1 MSRRQAKH
9 PQKQHTSLW
18 FPKDVHS
25 IPKTPTYNRVA
36 GRWIF
41 GSRVSTGINHLLSRH
56 TNLPGP
62 MLLLWPRRRPG
73 GMPIL
78 LLSSIA
84 VTSMAISVEV
94 LSDRKARLLSPL
106 PGSFVL
112 LLLLPAAAAA
122 AEVTAVPALSRLG
135 DDPLRGAVP
144 GRPSMHAVVAPST
157 LSDGCSWV
165 VSRASVAFVLS
176 ALEEAAAA
184 TRFHLPDGLT
194 CCHFGFRGS
203 KVCIGGR
210 GKETPR
216 PKVYVACSSTER
228 KSIMPTYRNHRSLRA
243 SPWSIFLKARVLHNK
258 KNLTADRRVALKIPR
273 RYIISCPKTVPT
285 ASSLRRK
292 RVLNVGPGGECEGP
306 DD

>member
-9 PQKQHTSLW
+9 PQKQHTLLW
-18 FPKDVHS
+18 FPKNAHS
-25 IPKTPTYNRVA
+25 IPRTPTYNRVA
-36 GRWIF
+36 
-41 GSRVSTGINHLLSRH
+41 GINHLLSRH

-84 VTSMAISVEV
+84 VTSVAISVEV
-94 LSDRKARLLSPL
+94 LSDRKARLLSPF

-144 GRPSMHAVVAPST
+144 GRPSMHAAVAPST

-258 KNLTADRRVALKIPR
+258 KNLTADRRVTLKMSR
-273 RYIISCPKTVPT
+273 RYIISCPKSCHLVPT
-285 ASSLRRK
+285 ASSLRGTRA
-292 RVLNVGPGGECEGP
+292 LNVGPGGECEDP